1 MNLIPVGDG
10 MDPQCKRKD
19 NAMDLGLSEE
29 QEMLKNVSRDFLE
42 KEVPEKYVR
51 DMEED
56 ERGYSPEVW
65 SKMAAQG
72 WQGLLIPEEY
82 DGSGFGFLDLV
93 VLLEEFG
100 RALVPGP
107 FISTQQAT
115 IALLEGGSAEQKKQ
129 YLPRIA
135 SGEAI
140 ATLAITEPSARWDAE
155 GIQLKAE
162 KGADGY
168 TLNGTK
174 LFIPDANVADL
185 MVVAARTGQGDQGIS
200 LFVVDAKSQGISTEL
215 LKTIAADKQCE
226 VKFDNV
232 KVPAANL
239 LGGEGKGWDVLQ
251 KVTLKATVMECA
263 YLVGLAQMDFEISVN
278 YAKERVQFGRPI
290 GSFQAIQHKCADM
303 VTDVDGARF
312 IMYRAAW
319 SVAEGEPDA
328 ALNVHMAKAWCS
340 DATRRVVAHGQ
351 QIHGG
356 IGFTK
361 DYKIQLYF
369 RRQKRSELMWGDGD
383 FHREKVADA
392 LSL

>member
-1 MNLIPVGDG
+1 
-10 MDPQCKRKD
+10 
-19 NAMDLGLSEE
+19 
-29 QEMLKNVSRDFLE
+29 
-42 KEVPEKYVR
+42 
-51 DMEED
+51 MEED
-56 ERGYSPEVW
+56 EKGYSPEVW
-65 SKMAAQG
+65 SKMAGLG
-72 WQGLLIPEEY
+72 WQGLIIPESY
-82 DGSGFGFLDLV
+82 GGSDFGFLDLV

-107 FISTQQAT
+107 FIPTVLAT
-115 IALLEGGSAEQKKQ
+115 LAILEGGSEDQKKQ
-129 YLPRIA
+129 YLPKIA
-135 SGEAI
+135 SGEQI
-140 ATLAITEPSARWDAE
+140 GTLAVTEPSARWDAE

-162 KGADGY
+162 KSGDGY

-174 LFIPDANVADL
+174 LFIPDAHVSDF
-185 MVVAARTGQGDQGIS
+185 MVVAARTGGSGESGIT
-200 LFVVDAKSQGISTEL
+200 LFVVDTKSAGITTTV
-215 LKTIAADKQCE
+215 LKTIASDKQCE
-226 VKFDNV
+226 VKFQNV
-232 KVPAANL
+232 KVPASAV
-239 LGGEGKGWDVLQ
+239 LGAEGQGWKTLEQVQ
-251 KVTLKATVMECA
+251 LKATVAECA

-312 IMYRAAW
+312 ITYRAAW

-361 DYKIQLYF
+361 DYKIQLFF

-383 FHREKVADA
+383 FHREAVAEA
-392 LSL
+392 LSI

>member
-1 MNLIPVGDG
+1 
-10 MDPQCKRKD
+10 
-19 NAMDLGLSEE
+19 MDLGLSEE
-29 QEMLKNVSRDFLE
+29 QEMLKNFARDFLE
-42 KEVPEKYVR
+42 KETPEKYVR

-65 SKMAAQG
+65 KKMADQG
-72 WQGLLIPEEY
+72 WQGLIIPDEY
-82 DGSGFGFLDLV
+82 GGTGLGYLDLV

-107 FISTQQAT
+107 FIPTVVLGA
-115 IALLEGGSAEQKKQ
+115 IPILDAGSEEQKRE

-135 SGEAI
+135 SGDLIMTMAF
-140 ATLAITEPSARWDAE
+140 TEPSARFDAAGVETMAKKE
-155 GIQLKAE
+155 GE
-162 KGADGY
+162 EY
-168 TLNGTK
+168 VLNGTK
-174 LFIPDANVADL
+174 LFVPDANVADL
-185 MVVAARTGQGDQGIS
+185 LLVVARQDGSSGEQGIS
-200 LFVVDAKSQGISTEL
+200 LFLVDAKAQGVSIEQ
-215 LKTIAADKQCE
+215 LKTIASDKQCE
-226 VKFDNV
+226 VKVQNV
-232 KVPAANL
+232 RVPAKNL
-239 LGGEGKGWDVLQ
+239 LGQEGQGWEIMKRVLQ
-251 KVTLKATVMECA
+251 KATVAECA

-290 GSFQAIQHKCADM
+290 GSFQAIQHKAADM

-328 ALNVHMAKAWCS
+328 DMNVHMAKAWCS
-340 DATRRVVAHGQ
+340 EATRRVVAHGQ

-369 RRQKRSELMWGDGD
+369 RRQKRSELMWGDAD
-383 FHREKVADA
+383 YHREKVADA
-392 LSL
+392 LAI